1 MFKESKVTRLSIPG
15 WKAVF
20 RAEIRPG
27 VLSFIAIHDT
37 TRGSALGGCRMVK
50 YVSESQALTD
60 VLRLSRGMTFKNT
73 IAGLPLGGGKA
84 VIVCDPRVKGK
95 TRQAVLKEFGKF
107 VAWVNRSE
115 DLYYTAEDMNT
126 TVEDMRVLKKY
137 TRNIFGTKV
146 DPSPYTAIG
155 VFSAMEYAVDYF
167 AMDLFEGER
176 HLKGKKVLVQGL
188 GKVGSVLLELLHEAG
203 AELVFS
209 HTREKGIKDALK
221 KYPNASVVDP
231 GKYLEAEVDIFAPCA
246 RGEVVK
252 SIDVENVR
260 FKILCGAANNQL
272 QNPVTGHLLHRRGIV
287 YCPDY
292 ISNMG
297 GVCSIQ
303 YLEVEKFSREKT
315 IKKIKR
321 TVRKMLGTTFRTA
334 FRKKIPFNAA
344 VDHVVDQ
351 VVWGNSI
358 DGLNFPNRKIF
369 PLTYTT
375 ELSD

>member
-15 WKAVF
+15 WQAVF
-20 RAEIRPG
+20 RTEIRPG
-27 VLSFIAIHDT
+27 ILSFIAVHDT

-50 YVSESQALTD
+50 YASESQALTD

-73 IAGLPLGGGKA
+73 VADLPLGGGKA
-84 VIVCDPRVKGK
+84 VIVCDPGVKGK
-95 TRQAVLKEFGKF
+95 TRQAVLREFGKF

-126 TVEDMRVLKKY
+126 TVEDMRVVKKY
-137 TRNIFGTKV
+137 TRNIFGVRV
-146 DPSPYTAIG
+146 DPSPYTAVG
-155 VFSAMEYAVDYF
+155 VFSAIEYAVDFF
-167 AMDLFEGER
+167 AMDLFEGDR
-176 HLKGKKVLVQGL
+176 DLKGKKVLVQGL
-188 GKVGSVLLELLHEAG
+188 GKVGTVLADLLHKAG
-203 AELVFS
+203 AKLVIS
-209 HTREKGIKDALK
+209 HTRKKGIQDALK
-221 KYPNASVVDP
+221 KYPDAAVVDP
-231 GKYLEAEVDIFAPCA
+231 DKYLEAEVDFFAPCA

-252 SIDVENVR
+252 IRDVENVR

-272 QNPVTGHLLHRRGIV
+272 QNPVTGHLLHRQGIV

-297 GVCSIQ
+297 GVCSIH
-303 YLEVEKFSREKT
+303 YVEVEKLSREKT
-315 IKKIKR
+315 IKKIRR

-351 VVWGNSI
+351 IVWGSSI
-358 DGLNFPNRKIF
+358 DELNFPNRKIF
-369 PLTYTT
+369 PLAYTA
-375 ELSD
+375 EV

>member
-1 MFKESKVTRLSIPG
+1 MFKESKVTRLSVPG
-15 WKAVF
+15 WQAVF

-27 VLSFIAIHDT
+27 ILSFIAVHDS

-50 YVSESQALTD
+50 YASEAQAMTD
-60 VLRLSRGMTFKNT
+60 VLRLSRGMTYKNT
-73 IAGLPLGGGKA
+73 VADLPLGGGKA
-84 VIVCDPRVKGK
+84 VIVCDPGIKGK

-107 VAWVNRSE
+107 VAWVNRTE

-126 TVEDMRVLKKY
+126 TVEDMKAVKKY
-137 TRNIFGTKV
+137 TRHIFGIKV
-146 DPSPYTAIG
+146 DPSPYTAHG
-155 VFSAMEYAVDYF
+155 VFSAIEYAVDYF

-176 HLKGKKVLVQGL
+176 RLKGKKVLVQGL
-188 GKVGSVLLELLHEAG
+188 GKVGTVLLELLHKAG
-203 AELVFS
+203 AELLICNTSKKAIQV
-209 HTREKGIKDALK
+209 ALK
-221 KYPNASVVDP
+221 KYPDAVVVDP
-231 GKYLEAEVDIFAPCA
+231 AKYLDAKADIFAPCA

-252 SIDVENVR
+252 RTDVENLR
-260 FKILCGAANNQL
+260 FKILCGGANNQL
-272 QNPVTGHLLHRRGIV
+272 QNPATGHLIHRQGIV

-303 YLEVEKFSREKT
+303 YLEVDKFSKDKT
-315 IKKIKR
+315 IKKIRR

-334 FRKKIPFNAA
+334 FRKNIPFNTA

-351 VVWGNSI
+351 IVWGSSI
-358 DGLNFPNRKIF
+358 DGLNFTNRKIF
-369 PLTYTT
+369 PLAYTG